1 MAGNIRFG
9 IMGLG
14 RGRRA
19 AEQIVEAEGA
29 QLACVCDLQE
39 DKAREK
45 GEEFGCDWTTEY
57 KQMFARGDIDVIGV
71 YTSSGTHCDY
81 AIEAID
87 AGKHAFVTKPM
98 DIRVEKCEAA
108 IQAAKDAGKVL
119 AVDFGNRYSLEN
131 RRLKAALDQGVI
143 GKVFLGD
150 VKMKW
155 WREQSY
161 YNGGFPPGWR
171 SRLET
176 EGGSIANQGVHYVD
190 LIYWLLGPVKEVFGR
205 STTMTHD
212 IETEDLTAAQMT
224 FENGAWGLI
233 TTTTSSYPNL
243 GTSVEISG
251 TEGTVRW
258 NQRGGIEITTK
269 DEESVDLS
277 KFDVP
282 DAPGNIAED
291 MVAVLTKGTTPV
303 VTGEE
308 GKRSVEIFC
317 AVYES
322 SKTGQ
327 PVQLKQT

>member
-1 MAGNIRFG
+1 MAEVRFG

-14 RGRRA
+14 RGRKA
-19 AEQIVEAEGA
+19 AEFAAKADGA
-29 QLACVCDLQE
+29 KLACVCDLQA
-39 DKAREK
+39 DKAKAQAETL
-45 GEEFGCDWTTEY
+45 GCDWTTDY
-57 KQMFARGDIDVIGV
+57 QAMLAREDIDVIGV

-81 AIEAID
+81 AIEALG

-98 DIRVEKCEAA
+98 DICVEKCDAA

-119 AVDFGNRYSLEN
+119 AVDFDNRYSKEN
-131 RRLKAALDQGVI
+131 QRLKAALAEGLI

-176 EGGSIANQGVHYVD
+176 EGGSIANQGVHFVD

-205 STTMTHD
+205 SATMTHD
-212 IETEDLTAAQMT
+212 IETEDMTVAQLTFQS
-224 FENGAWGLI
+224 GAWGLI

-269 DEESVDLS
+269 AEASVDLS
-277 KFDVP
+277 RFEIP
-282 DAPGNIAED
+282 DAPGDIAED
-291 MVAVLTKGTTPV
+291 MVRAITLGVPPM

-308 GKRSVEIFC
+308 GKKSVEIFC
-317 AVYES
+317 AAYES
-322 SKTGQ
+322 SKTGH
-327 PVQLKQT
+327 PVVLNQVG